1 VAAPIVVDVAPT
13 TGPAGDPGLAG
24 ALIDS
29 CSAAAGPG
37 GCVLDEHTPVES
49 RARVLVT
56 FDAAQARVRVEV
68 LAPVA
73 SDVGRAREVS
83 FRNDDPALERFRAT
97 GLIVAGLVS
106 DLTTREPVAEAPR
119 QPPSVVP
126 PIVSREPSRP
136 VLLHL
141 GGEVGW
147 NGARPWTGVS
157 LGADV
162 ALTTPVFLVL
172 AGSYDQTWARDAR
185 GIAAQRSALAVGA
198 GLAAPLA
205 GDRLEV
211 RLRVTLELQA
221 LRASIL
227 QPATLREDDGSRTL
241 TGTELGAD
249 LILPI
254 AAGIDAFCGGGVGW
268 WGGRTTV
275 LVQSSPDEVIG
286 AWMVAVAL
294 GLDVG
299 LP

>member
-1 VAAPIVVDVAPT
+1 VAAPIVVDLAPT
-13 TGPAGDPGLAG
+13 AGPAADPGLAG

-37 GCVLDEHTPVES
+37 GCVLDAHAPVES

-56 FDAAQARVRVEV
+56 FDATEARVRVEV

-73 SDVGRAREVS
+73 ADAVRAREVS
-83 FRNDDPALERFRAT
+83 FRSDDPTLERFRAT

-106 DLTTREPVAEAPR
+106 DLTPLEPVPEAS
-119 QPPSVVP
+119 PPSMP
-126 PIVSREPSRP
+126 PMAPQEPSRP

-147 NGARPWTGVS
+147 NGARPWAGVS

-162 ALTTPVFLVL
+162 ALTTPFFLVL

-185 GIAAQRSALAVGA
+185 GIAAQRTALAVGA
-198 GLAAPLA
+198 GVAAPLV

-211 RLRVTLELQA
+211 RLRVALEVQA

-227 QPATLREDDGSRTL
+227 QPSTLREDDGSRTL
-241 TGTELGAD
+241 TGAELGAD

-254 AAGIDAFCGGGVGW
+254 AAGLGVGW

-286 AWMVAVAL
+286 AWMIAATL
-294 GLDVG
+294 GLDVR

>member
-1 VAAPIVVDVAPT
+1 VAAPIVVDLAPT
-13 TGPAGDPGLAG
+13 AGPAADPGLAG

-37 GCVLDEHTPVES
+37 GCVLDAHAPVES

-56 FDAAQARVRVEV
+56 FDAGEARVRVEV

-73 SDVGRAREVS
+73 ADAVRAREVS
-83 FRNDDPALERFRAT
+83 FRSDDPTLERFRAT

-106 DLTTREPVAEAPR
+106 DLTPLEPAAEAPPP
-119 QPPSVVP
+119 PPSIP
-126 PIVSREPSRP
+126 PIAPQEPSRP

-162 ALTTPVFLVL
+162 ALTMPLFLVL

-185 GIAAQRSALAVGA
+185 GIAAQRTALAVGA
-198 GLAAPLA
+198 GVGAPLV

-211 RLRVTLELQA
+211 RLRVALEVQA

-227 QPATLREDDGSRTL
+227 QPSTLREDDGSRTL
-241 TGTELGAD
+241 TGAELGAD

-254 AAGIDAFCGGGVGW
+254 AAGLDAFCGGGVGW

-286 AWMVAVAL
+286 AWMIAAAL
-294 GLDVG
+294 GLDVR